1 MRLETRKRRRLVVS
15 LFITGTDTGVG
26 KTHCATQLLRLLR
39 ARGLR
44 CAGMKPICCGDRRD
58 AELLLAA
65 SDEGLT
71 IDQVNP
77 CWFRT
82 PVAPYAASLVE
93 QVEVDSKRLLE
104 AFNDLQ
110 SRFDFVV
117 VEGVGGWLVPI
128 RQDRFISD
136 LAKDLN
142 LPVLIVAQNRLG
154 CLNHTLLTLRSV
166 ESYRCS
172 HLGVVL
178 NNRGG
183 PNDIGWATN
192 AEVLAKLTSAPI
204 VSMLDETDS
213 ELPKVWLEMLADSS
227 PSLS

>member
-1 MRLETRKRRRLVVS
+1 
-15 LFITGTDTGVG
+15 
-26 KTHCATQLLRLLR
+26 
-39 ARGLR
+39 
-44 CAGMKPICCGDRRD
+44 MKPICCGDRRD

-77 CWFRT
+77 CWFQT

-93 QVEVDSKRLLE
+93 HVEVESKRLLE
-104 AFNDLQ
+104 AFYDLQ

-136 LAKDLN
+136 LAHDLN
-142 LPVLIVAQNRLG
+142 LPVLIVVQNRLG
-154 CLNHTLLTLRSV
+154 CLNHTLLTHRSV

-172 HLGVVL
+172 TLGVVL
-178 NNRGG
+178 NDSAGVK
-183 PNDIGWATN
+183 DIGSATN
-192 AEVLAKLTSAPI
+192 AEILARLITVPV
-204 VSMLDETDS
+204 VSMLNEADV
-213 ELPKVWLEMLADSS
+213 ELPKVWLELLADSHQ
-227 PSLS
+227 SLSQSRTHV